1 MERVLTLTYYAQL
14 REQMRSWMRRSTQAE
29 PALVPVRTPIHL
41 LCTQGASPGGTN
53 PNLENSAAGAES
65 QSPEVVD
72 LDEAFEAIAEKINFH
87 WPEYSPRHRIKVGL
101 TKSALGL
108 LLFVGLI
115 LLMEGLL
122 R

>member
-1 MERVLTLTYYAQL
+1 MEPVLTLTYYAQL
-14 REQMRSWMRRSTQAE
+14 REHMRSWMRRPTQAE
-29 PALVPVRTPIHL
+29 PAPVIVRTPTHL
-41 LCTQGASPGGTN
+41 FCTKGTPPGGTN
-53 PNLENSAAGAES
+53 TNLEKSAAGAES
-65 QSPEVVD
+65 QSPEVTD

-87 WPEYSPRHRIKVGL
+87 WPEYSPRHRIKAGL